1 MLFVYSSQLVVTAN
15 SVIMKPALTLWP
27 QFKIHCQ
34 SSVAC
39 YPVEGRTF
47 YYRALCTLILQL
59 LT

>member
-15 SVIMKPALTLWP
+15 SVITKPALTLWP
-27 QFKIHCQ
+27 HFKIHCQ

-39 YPVEGRTF
+39 YPVEDRTL